1 MIRYFTKENDMVDWI
16 CWKHY
21 GRQSGAVEEVY
32 AVNPNLAEWGSY
44 LPAGLIILL
53 PVLSS
58 DDTEQPIRLWD

>member
-32 AVNPNLAEWGSY
+32 AANPNLAEWGSY
-44 LPAGLIILL
+44 LPAGIIILL
-53 PVLSS
+53 PELSS
-58 DDTEQPIRLWD
+58 DDTELPIRLWD

>member
-32 AVNPNLAEWGSY
+32 AVNPDLAEWGSY
-44 LPAGLIILL
+44 LPAGIIINL
-53 PVLSS
+53 PDLSF
-58 DDTEQPIRLWD
+58 DEVETKIRLWD